1 MGCGCDG
8 FSVCR
13 PILGD
18 AFSGYFLRGITMN
31 TDYAKEKLAEYEKAR
46 AALSAPFEF
55 GGAEPGG
62 ASYANATGCFA
73 TLTRYLVEEVDRLQ
87 ARTDQ

>member
-18 AFSGYFLRGITMN
+18 AFSGFILWVVTMN

-46 AALSAPFEF
+46 ELTGSFEF
-55 GGAEPGG
+55 GGAQPGG

-73 TLTRYLVEEVDRLQ
+73 TLTRYLVEELDRLQ
-87 ARTDQ
+87 SERTK